1 MFKDL
6 HACLRS
12 DSERL
17 CGFVSTMSVLF
28 SFEVCAMNTSHKPI
42 GLSVARPK
50 PCDRELKI
58 IQISKGGSIDKW
70 NQKEKARTAN
80 ETEHLNDGPKDVREW
95 FISTVHGT
103 YVKRRKTVLLPI
115 KKEHE

>member
-1 MFKDL
+1 
-6 HACLRS
+6 
-12 DSERL
+12 
-17 CGFVSTMSVLF
+17 MSVLD
-28 SFEVCAMNTSHKPI
+28 SFEVLVEKLHDKPM

-58 IQISKGGSIDKW
+58 IQIHKGGSIDEW

-80 ETEHLNDGPKDVREW
+80 ETEHLNDGPKDVREGD
-95 FISTVHGT
+95 FISTVQGIH
-103 YVKRRKTVLLPI
+103 VKRRKTVLLPI

>member
-1 MFKDL
+1 
-6 HACLRS
+6 
-12 DSERL
+12 
-17 CGFVSTMSVLF
+17 MSVLV
-28 SFEVCAMNTSHKPI
+28 SFEVLVCQCNDKPI

-58 IQISKGGSIDKW
+58 IQIHKGGSIDEW

>member
-1 MFKDL
+1 MQN
-6 HACLRS
+6 CIP
-12 DSERL
+12 
-17 CGFVSTMSVLF
+17 STAQTIHEALP
-28 SFEVCAMNTSHKPI
+28 KPI

-58 IQISKGGSIDKW
+58 IQIHKGGSIDEW

-80 ETEHLNDGPKDVREW
+80 ETEHLNDGPKDVREGD
-95 FISTVHGT
+95 FISTVNVVSGNGKRLLDEISSQDRCRI

>member
-1 MFKDL
+1 
-6 HACLRS
+6 
-12 DSERL
+12 
-17 CGFVSTMSVLF
+17 MSVLV
-28 SFEVCAMNTSHKPI
+28 SFELLVCQSHDKPI

-58 IQISKGGSIDKW
+58 IQIHKGGSIDEW

>member
-1 MFKDL
+1 
-6 HACLRS
+6 
-12 DSERL
+12 
-17 CGFVSTMSVLF
+17 MSVLV
-28 SFEVCAMNTSHKPI
+28 SFELLVCQCNDKPI
-42 GLSVARPK
+42 GLSVARPQ
-50 PCDRELKI
+50 PWDRELKI
-58 IQISKGGSIDKW
+58 IQIHKGGSIDEW

-80 ETEHLNDGPKDVREW
+80 ETEQLNDGPKDVREW